1 MFTFSTLFSLD
12 MENKTVSFSFMFS
25 YASPRLLYLACKG
38 FMEMFKFKQKDCFH
52 FKLKKKK
59 QNILSRF

>member
-12 MENKTVSFSFMFS
+12 MENKTVGFSFMFS
-25 YASPRLLYLACKG
+25 YASPRLLYLACKD

-52 FKLKKKK
+52 FKLKK
-59 QNILSRF
+59 